1 MVMEGRV
8 LGGSDAAVPG
18 VRVHTRVSRPL
29 SVKSKGGGTPCLSHE
44 PLIPSPFS
52 PFIPPCPPNSS
63 DLQWFLILQ
72 GGGGG
77 DAAARSAAMS

>member
-1 MVMEGRV
+1 MVMEGRL

-29 SVKSKGGGTPCLSHE
+29 SVKSKGGGTPCLTHV

-52 PFIPPCPPNSS
+52 PFIPPCPPYSPHLLCPMLLAGKRRR
-63 DLQWFLILQ
+63 D
-72 GGGGG
+72 
-77 DAAARSAAMS
+77 DAAARSAPS

>member
-1 MVMEGRV
+1 MVMEGRL

-29 SVKSKGGGTPCLSHE
+29 SVKSKGGGTPCLTHV

-52 PFIPPCPPNSS
+52 PLIPPCPPYSPHLLCPMLLAGKRRR
-63 DLQWFLILQ
+63 D
-72 GGGGG
+72 
-77 DAAARSAAMS
+77 DAAARSAPS